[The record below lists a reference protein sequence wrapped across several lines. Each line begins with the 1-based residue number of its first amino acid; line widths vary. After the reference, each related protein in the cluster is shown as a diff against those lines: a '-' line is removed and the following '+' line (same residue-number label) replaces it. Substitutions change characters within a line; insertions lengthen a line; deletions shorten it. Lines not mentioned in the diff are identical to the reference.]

1 MDMWNKLGILVL
13 VAMLSACGGNSTTK
27 MHAGQ
32 VAEEEVVEQHTAANS
47 LDYVGVY
54 KGTLPAAD
62 CPGIEVTITLHA
74 DGTYTETNN
83 YIERDTFT
91 TIGKYTVEDN
101 LLILDTEGFERP
113 DYYKIEENRLRML
126 DAEKQPIKGM
136 LEANYVLNKIN

>member
-1 MDMWNKLGILVL
+1 MDMWNKLWILTAVVTL
-13 VAMLSACGGNSTTK
+13 VACGGNSTSK
-27 MHAGQ
+27 MQTGQ
-32 VAEEEVVEQHTAANS
+32 VAEEEVVDMHTAANS

-62 CPGIEVTITLHA
+62 CPGIEVTITLRA
-74 DGTYTETNN
+74 DGTYTEINN

-91 TIGKYTVEDN
+91 TTGKYTVEDN
-101 LLILDTEGFERP
+101 LLTLETEGFDRP

-126 DAEKQPIKGM
+126 DAEKQPIKGV